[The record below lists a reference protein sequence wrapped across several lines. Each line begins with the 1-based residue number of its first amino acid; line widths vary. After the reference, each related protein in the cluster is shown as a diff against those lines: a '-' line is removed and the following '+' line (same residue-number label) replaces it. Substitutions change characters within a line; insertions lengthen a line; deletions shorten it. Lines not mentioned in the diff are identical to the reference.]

1 MRLVASPDG
10 ADDSLLIHQDVRI
23 YLVELSSNQSFDFP
37 PIAFNRHAWIQVI
50 RGSMTIDHH
59 SLSSGDG
66 VAISEGKALR
76 FEAKSDAEIML
87 FDLA

>member
-1 MRLVASPDG
+1 MKISP
-10 ADDSLLIHQDVRI
+10 
-23 YLVELSSNQSFDFP
+23 
-37 PIAFNRHAWIQVI
+37 
-50 RGSMTIDHH
+50 
-59 SLSSGDG
+59 SGDG